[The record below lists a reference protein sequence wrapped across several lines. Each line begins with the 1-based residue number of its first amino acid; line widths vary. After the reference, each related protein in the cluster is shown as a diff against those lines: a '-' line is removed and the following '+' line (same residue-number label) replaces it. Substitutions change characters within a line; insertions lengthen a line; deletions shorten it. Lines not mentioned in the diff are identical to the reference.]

1 MKDRSGRHDVEQLNV
16 LLVHDDSPGSVSHRR
31 RLESRGYHVLK
42 TSDLDVALTVA
53 RQSQPRAIFLSL
65 EGPASERSGFLVAL
79 RRDDSTRHIPVT
91 MLPRGHDDALEYQGL
106 SRIGRDL
113 W

>member
-1 MKDRSGRHDVEQLNV
+1 MDRSGRHGGEQQNV
-16 LLVHDDSPGSVSHRR
+16 LLVHDDNLGFTSHRR

-53 RQSQPRAIFLSL
+53 RQSQPRAIFLAFDGR
-65 EGPASERSGFLVAL
+65 GPERSRFLVAL
-79 RRDDSTRHIPVT
+79 RRDDQTRHIPVT
-91 MLPRGHDDALEYQGL
+91 VLPGGHDQALEHQGL
-106 SRIGRDL
+106 SRVGRDL